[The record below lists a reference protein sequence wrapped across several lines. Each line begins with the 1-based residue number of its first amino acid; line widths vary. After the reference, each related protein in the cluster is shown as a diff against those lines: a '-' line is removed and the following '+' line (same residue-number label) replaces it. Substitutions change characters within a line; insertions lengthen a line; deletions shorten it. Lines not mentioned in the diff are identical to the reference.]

1 MLQVEHSE
9 AALVPVE
16 ELPLRAVLQAN
27 YQYHHAYRPC
37 LKALETHLQKKEE
50 ALVPVVA
57 VVVLL
62 LPVAAQV
69 A

>member
-16 ELPLRAVLQAN
+16 EIPLRAVLQAN
-27 YQYHHAYRPC
+27 YQCLHAYRSV
-37 LKALETHLQKKEE
+37 KALGTHLQKKEE
-50 ALVPVVA
+50 ALVPVVE